1 MGRLPRHLRDHD
13 NIVKLL
19 NVIPQEAPG
28 PTSEIYL
35 IFEYMPSDLSKFIRS
50 GASLFSVSL
59 PRFLILFLPH
69 SVVSALHLPAQ
80 YAAHGP
86 FVLCCR

>member
-1 MGRLPRHLRDHD
+1 VFGFPRHLRDHD

-50 GASLFSVSL
+50 GADPQTGTKSIVG
-59 PRFLILFLPH
+59 
-69 SVVSALHLPAQ
+69 Q
-80 YAAHGP
+80 Q
-86 FVLCCR
+86 